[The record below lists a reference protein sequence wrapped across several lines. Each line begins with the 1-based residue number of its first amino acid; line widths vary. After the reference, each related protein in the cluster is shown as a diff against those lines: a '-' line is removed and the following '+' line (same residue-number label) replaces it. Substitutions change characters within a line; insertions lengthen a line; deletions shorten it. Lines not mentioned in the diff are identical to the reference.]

1 MRINIKHPDA
11 RLKKRMLRI
20 LSGSLAILL
29 IVFCFYQFTSFFRV
43 DVETML
49 VTKDSI
55 ELSVEGEGLL
65 IRREQPLVSSAAG
78 MIAPLALAGERVRK
92 DDPMLTV
99 YTAAREN
106 SAAYSDLQSSIA
118 RIRRAIAEEDTLADL
133 SSIAA
138 EKALFG
144 DYLTEALRRGDAASA
159 TVYRDAIRILSL
171 REDDL
176 TSDRE
181 VLKEALSSLLSACD
195 ALLASA
201 GTAAETLTAPVGG
214 YYYPENDGYGDL
226 LPDVL
231 SETLTGGEIRQWMER
246 IDAEP
251 SVADADIVGTL
262 VIDAKWY
269 LAVPMEL
276 PLAGFT
282 AGEEYTL
289 IFSAENGERIPM
301 TLERAIEGNG
311 DEPSLLL
318 FSSRRMPSG
327 FSFSRRQQVKIV
339 TGTQSGFSIPASALH
354 RLDGETGIYIL
365 EGSVMCFCRVEIL
378 HDLGARYLVKTTDP
392 TPGGEYA
399 ENTYRYVRHYDLLVL
414 SGGRLFHGRVLS

>member
-1 MRINIKHPDA
+1 MRIQIKHPDA
-11 RLKKRMLRI
+11 RLQKRILRI
-20 LSGSLAILL
+20 LSGGLALLL

-49 VTKDSI
+49 VTKDAL
-55 ELSVEGEGLL
+55 ELSVMGEGLL
-65 IRREQPLVSSAAG
+65 LRSEQPLVSSASG
-78 MIAPLALAGERVRK
+78 MIAPLAEAGARVRK

-118 RIRRAIAEEDTLADL
+118 RIRRAMQEEDTLADL
-133 SSIAA
+133 SSISA
-138 EKALFG
+138 ELDLLGAS
-144 DYLTEALRRGDAASA
+144 LTDALRRGDAASA
-159 TVYRDAIRILSL
+159 TVYREAVRILSL
-171 REDDL
+171 RKDDL
-176 TSDRE
+176 TTDRL
-181 VLKEALSSLLSACD
+181 VLTEALASLTAACD

-201 GTAAETLTAPVGG
+201 GAAAETLIAPVGG

-231 SETLTGGEIRQWMER
+231 SEGLTGGEIRQWMEK
-246 IDAEP
+246 IETEP
-251 SVADADIVGTL
+251 SVAPTNTVGTL
-262 VIDAKWY
+262 VTDAKWY
-269 LAVPMEL
+269 LAVPTEL
-276 PLAGFT
+276 PLSGFT

-289 IFSAENGERIPM
+289 IFPAENDERIPM
-301 TLERAIEGNG
+301 TLDRAIEGNG

-318 FSSRRMPSG
+318 FSTRRMPEG
-327 FSFSRRQQVKIV
+327 FSFSRTMLVKIV
-339 TGTQSGFSIPASALH
+339 TGTQSGFSIPASAVH

-378 HDLGARYLVKTTDP
+378 YDLGARYLVKTTDP

-399 ENTYRYVRHYDLLVL
+399 ENTYRYVRQYDLLVL